1 MTTIQPMGARVLIRP
16 AQKENKTNSGLILP
30 ETAKEKPQQGTVEA
44 VGGEDALAATDHHLG
59 IGRHHQQR
67 PAHRRRRELWLP
79 RRSGDGEDAAHPQS
93 RGGRDRFIRRRPS
106 LLHRRAGRVR

>member
-44 VGGEDALAATDHHLG
+44 IGGEDDMLTDLAVGDTV
-59 IGRHHQQR
+59 IF
-67 PAHRRRRELWLP
+67 PKY
-79 RRSGDGEDAAHPQS
+79 SGSEIKMDGVEYLIMDEGDVLA
-93 RGGRDRFIRRRPS
+93 
-106 LLHRRAGRVR
+106 RVND

>member
-44 VGGEDALAATDHHLG
+44 IGGEDDMLTDLAVGDTV
-59 IGRHHQQR
+59 IF
-67 PAHRRRRELWLP
+67 PKY
-79 RRSGDGEDAAHPQS
+79 SGSEIKMNDVEYLIMDEGDVLA
-93 RGGRDRFIRRRPS
+93 
-106 LLHRRAGRVR
+106 RVND